1 MALFID
7 SSQSTEGVVFQAL
20 IEIAQCDPGLT
31 GYSAESGYVEV
42 SYTQKNPGVTSSN
55 RLLEV
60 VNSVEGVIIVGV
72 TDAYVTDDGHPIA
85 DFGGLTYP
93 ADPGEFTY
101 VYIDVTDAAGS
112 HYVCLDTTGNT
123 IWGPLPVVL
132 YHELAHFYHA
142 RVKMDAPADRTDDQ
156 MLAIAD
162 ENAFRAQLGL
172 PQRLPY
178 VSAKALIGMPT
189 RGGITF
195 PACKPPANSASLADL
210 FDGTCVG
217 CNIAT
222 AALGSPVAREIV
234 AFRRA
239 KREFASLT
247 LGSVPLL
254 EPMMNSYQ
262 LFSPLIAADMGGDA
276 VLRDAV
282 LRYGV
287 LPAVYLL
294 RVVQAYVSG
303 TTDDQQTMISVKHA
317 LDDYVAAVS
326 PTTPAPSLAAAS
338 QAALT
343 ASRALAAVEKEPSTV
358 PHPGHRSPENAF
370 SYIADTIRAS
380 GAATSGPAW
389 ILRGLGIFLTEAATH
404 SIHEARATPN
414 LVAAMGAW
422 PAEVPIPPTTHPIAL
437 DCVAN

>member
-7 SSQSTEGVVFQAL
+7 TSQSTEGVVFQAL
-20 IEIAQCDPGLT
+20 IEMAQCDPGLT
-31 GYSAESGYVEV
+31 FHTGSDDIQVN
-42 SYTQKNPGVTSSN
+42 YTQKNPGVTSSN

-60 VNSVEGVIIVGV
+60 VNSVEGVVIIGV
-72 TDAYVTDDGHPIA
+72 TDAYVTEDGHEIA
-85 DFGGLTYP
+85 EFGGLTYTGN
-93 ADPGEFTY
+93 PGALTY
-101 VYIDVTDAAGS
+101 IYIDVTDAAGQ
-112 HYVCLDTTGNT
+112 HYLCLDTNGNT

-142 RVKMDAPADRTDDQ
+142 RVKMDAPADHTDDQ
-156 MLAIAD
+156 TLAIAD

-172 PQRLPY
+172 PQRFPF
-178 VSAKALIGMPT
+178 VGTGKALIGTPA
-189 RGGITF
+189 RGGVTF

-254 EPMMNSYQ
+254 EPMMDSYQ
-262 LFSPLIAADMGGDA
+262 LFSPLIAADMGGDP
-276 VLRDAV
+276 VLRDAM

-303 TTDDQQTMISVKHA
+303 SIDDQQTMIGVKRA
-317 LDDYVAAVS
+317 LDDYVAAVI
-326 PTTPAPSLAAAS
+326 PTNPAPSLAAAS

-343 ASRALAAVEKEPSTV
+343 ASRALAAVETEPSTG
-358 PHPGHRSPENAF
+358 PPSGHRFP
-370 SYIADTIRAS
+370 
-380 GAATSGPAW
+380 
-389 ILRGLGIFLTEAATH
+389 
-404 SIHEARATPN
+404 
-414 LVAAMGAW
+414 
-422 PAEVPIPPTTHPIAL
+422 
-437 DCVAN
+437 